1 MILLNPPFFNIL
13 KNLVPC
19 LALCWLIS
27 ACSTS
32 QLPELRP
39 YPPESTIELEN
50 RCQNIFLQEN
60 SQLVHAL
67 EVQLPGKNRS
77 SVIGITNVYPG
88 ERILESVIMSI
99 EGLVL
104 FHARYSEASKEI
116 FKSIDPF
123 TSEQFSDGLLQDIQL
138 IFLKPGVNLVH
149 SGVTMDGTDICRY
162 TNKNEV
168 VDILLLA
175 KGNWVINQYDR
186 KKLIKSIQA
195 SDINAKVKSALNRY
209 PGKLVLT
216 HTGVFG
222 YSLEMKL
229 IRAELTK

>member
-1 MILLNPPFFNIL
+1 MIHLNLPFFNIL
-13 KNLVPC
+13 KFLFLC
-19 LALCWLIS
+19 LALWLVVS

-39 YPPESTIELEN
+39 YSPESTIELEN

-88 ERILESVIMSI
+88 ERALESVIMSI

-104 FHARYSEASKEI
+104 FHARFSKESKEI

-123 TSEQFSDGLLQDIQL
+123 TSEQFSEGLLQDIQL
-138 IFLKPGVNLVH
+138 IFLKPDGNLVH
-149 SGVTMDGTDICRY
+149 SGTTLGGTEICRY
-162 TNKNEV
+162 TEKNKV
-168 VDILLLA
+168 IDVLLPENR
-175 KGNWVINQYDR
+175 NWAIKLYDD
-186 KKLIKSIQA
+186 KNLIKSVQA
-195 SDINAKVKSALNRY
+195 SDINTKAIHDLKRY
-209 PGKLVLT
+209 PGKLVMT
-216 HTGVFG
+216 HSGIFG

-229 IRAELTK
+229 IRAEHTK